1 MPDVKKLI
9 VQSWERVID
18 NLSELIKLL
27 LLGWLAYALV
37 VLVSSAWLLALGVT
51 NRNIF
56 AEATTNPMV
65 LLESGLVLQSAVVL
79 IVLMLLFVVITN
91 LIAIV
96 KIRVLTGS
104 SDIIDT
110 AKKNFKL
117 ILPLIGLNLLIW
129 LLIVGG
135 TWFLLI
141 PGLVIYLFTIFASLE
156 LVLGEMGIIASIKSS
171 VLKVKAN
178 FAKVLVRLLALAG
191 LMAAVWGL
199 SAAML
204 KSESLGGLLLSF
216 LRVFAG
222 WYGTAY
228 IIELYKHLDSPED
241 KEGAT
246 WWVWLLGLLGWIVII
261 GLGIFVFRNFSSWGQ
276 PLLQDPALLPTEMSQ
291 VVK

>member
-1 MPDVKKLI
+1 MPSIKKLI
-9 VQSWERVID
+9 AQSWERVIE
-18 NLSELIKLL
+18 NFSGLIKLL
-27 LLGWLAYALV
+27 LLGWLGYALV

-51 NRNIF
+51 NKNIISK
-56 AEATTNPMV
+56 ATANPMI

-79 IVLMLLFVVITN
+79 IVLMLLFVVLTN
-91 LIAIV
+91 LITIV

-104 SDIIDT
+104 SNIIDT

-117 ILPLIGLNLLIW
+117 VLPLIGLNLLIW
-129 LLIVGG
+129 LLIFGG
-135 TWFLLI
+135 TWLVLI

-156 LVLGEMGIIASIKSS
+156 LVLAEKGVISSIKNS

-178 FAKVLVRLLALAG
+178 FGKVLVRLLALAG
-191 LMAAVWGL
+191 LMAIVWGL
-199 SAAML
+199 SAAMF

-228 IIELYKHLDSPED
+228 IIELYKHLGSPED
-241 KEGAT
+241 KECAT
-246 WWVWLLGLLGWIVII
+246 WWVWLLGLLGWMVLI

-276 PLLQDPALLPTEMSQ
+276 PLLQDPTLLPTEMS
-291 VVK
+291 